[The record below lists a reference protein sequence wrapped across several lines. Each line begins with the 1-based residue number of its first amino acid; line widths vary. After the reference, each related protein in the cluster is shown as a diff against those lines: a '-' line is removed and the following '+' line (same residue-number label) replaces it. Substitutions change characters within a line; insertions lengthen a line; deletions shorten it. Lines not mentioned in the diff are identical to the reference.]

1 MASALAFQAEDEG
14 SIPFTYSIIME
25 SWCKRCARWTE
36 NPKVLVQLKEV
47 PLNVNI
53 GQGLGKWPENRNQ
66 EVPLEA
72 QTRILTRT
80 DFTELISREQVGG
93 MRVDYFTFKCRYSTV
108 VSALACQAE
117 DASSILVIYS
127 KIIRGSSE
135 AK

>member
-1 MASALAFQAEDEG
+1 MYITALREFGVIAHL
-14 SIPFTYSIIME
+14 IIV
-25 SWCKRCARWTE
+25 C
-36 NPKVLVQLKEV
+36 
-47 PLNVNI
+47 
-53 GQGLGKWPENRNQ
+53 
-66 EVPLEA
+66 
-72 QTRILTRT
+72 
-80 DFTELISREQVGG
+80 TELVSKEQVGG